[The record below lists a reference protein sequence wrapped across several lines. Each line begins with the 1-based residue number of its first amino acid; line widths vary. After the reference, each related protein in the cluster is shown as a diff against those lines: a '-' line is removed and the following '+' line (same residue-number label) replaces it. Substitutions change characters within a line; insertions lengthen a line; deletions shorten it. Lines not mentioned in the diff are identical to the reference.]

1 MAADYPNYS
10 LTMGEVVGGTRGSV
24 QRGDEWA
31 AGLLGRGDA
40 YFALGVE
47 HSPIGW
53 CYSHVSMHRV
63 LASQ

>member
-1 MAADYPNYS
+1 
-10 LTMGEVVGGTRGSV
+10 MGEVVGGTRGSV

-31 AGLLGRGDA
+31 AGLLGQGDA